1 MFAARMVGVVV
12 VGEEVLDGVGGGSF
26 AALVV
31 GVVVVEGLLMGES
44 GSWSELMVVTLVGR
58 FSFLNL
64 PNLSH
69 TGRGL
74 LLVCLLSW
82 TLSGL
87 ELLLTLGEGVAV
99 GV

>member
-1 MFAARMVGVVV
+1 MV
-12 VGEEVLDGVGGGSF
+12 
-26 AALVV
+26 
-31 GVVVVEGLLMGES
+31 
-44 GSWSELMVVTLVGR
+44 VVTLVGR

-64 PNLSH
+64 PYLSH

-82 TLSGL
+82 ALSGL

>member
-44 GSWSELMVVTLVGR
+44 GS
-58 FSFLNL
+58 
-64 PNLSH
+64 
-69 TGRGL
+69 
-74 LLVCLLSW
+74 
-82 TLSGL
+82 
-87 ELLLTLGEGVAV
+87 
-99 GV
+99 